1 METVLAQT
9 KNNSETYDLE
19 KKLSFDLA
27 DLAMILFFT
36 QRLVTF
42 VLTEIF
48 GNYGILL
55 FMAALAVLYL
65 VASIQKYRQGN
76 KLAIIAFI
84 LVILFFAINIFISLL
99 RHPELDFWLFGS
111 EWNVVLQWVDPRKS
125 LAGVLVILLV
135 KDKSKILRNLHIVGV
150 AMFWYLI
157 LQIILFEYAGHWGF
171 YYSSGD
177 EGGIYNMSLG
187 YEFVFATIILITT
200 GLRKKV
206 IKYSIMASFAAALT
220 IYYGSRGSIIVLLV
234 YLALTFIF
242 TPQVFDDFPGKGS
255 SRKKAAFFMLGYVAV
270 IGLIVF
276 LLIPL
281 LRMLTQSIYTLTADS
296 AFAQNI
302 LEGVD
307 LDDRSPSRN
316 IDAITSGEFFKD
328 NGRFR
333 IWELSFQAFKEN
345 PLFGQGFFSDR
356 LYIGHEFNW
365 GYSHNIL
372 FELIS
377 HFGLFGLAFLGFILL
392 WTVRTLM
399 KQDNQQEKL
408 LIILFG
414 SMCMKLLISDSYAF
428 YSYFWAYMGLIVLN
442 LTVGR
447 RFKAKPVISTLIVGS
462 AATAVLAISF
472 ITVDYRNYSYST
484 IEIEKPSILLTTTG
498 FDDSI
503 YFVHNNLNE
512 NGYTA
517 TAFLNPGNFLEETSI
532 FGYFDTVMPTLVD
545 DGWEFADGNYYYQN
559 PYIRTP
565 ELQENNRQAM
575 NAYLAEYGQE
585 EPVAFNVPYNSSN
598 STVQFRSKSNYT
610 FIQQQFN
617 ARTSSPYKR
626 ISYPETLELR
636 AVDFAW
642 SEEEEQVE
650 LINYLERA
658 EANDA
663 LAIVNFDL
671 ANIEREDLEE
681 FILILNEMDFQQISY
696 ADLAAETT
704 NDANLDFANY
714 IENTYLYQLLASFI

>member
-1 METVLAQT
+1 
-9 KNNSETYDLE
+9 
-19 KKLSFDLA
+19 
-27 DLAMILFFT
+27 
-36 QRLVTF
+36 
-42 VLTEIF
+42 
-48 GNYGILL
+48 
-55 FMAALAVLYL
+55 
-65 VASIQKYRQGN
+65 
-76 KLAIIAFI
+76 
-84 LVILFFAINIFISLL
+84 
-99 RHPELDFWLFGS
+99 
-111 EWNVVLQWVDPRKS
+111 
-125 LAGVLVILLV
+125 
-135 KDKSKILRNLHIVGV
+135 
-150 AMFWYLI
+150 
-157 LQIILFEYAGHWGF
+157 
-171 YYSSGD
+171 
-177 EGGIYNMSLG
+177 
-187 YEFVFATIILITT
+187 
-200 GLRKKV
+200 
-206 IKYSIMASFAAALT
+206 
-220 IYYGSRGSIIVLLV
+220 
-234 YLALTFIF
+234 
-242 TPQVFDDFPGKGS
+242 
-255 SRKKAAFFMLGYVAV
+255 
-270 IGLIVF
+270 
-276 LLIPL
+276 
-281 LRMLTQSIYTLTADS
+281 
-296 AFAQNI
+296 
-302 LEGVD
+302 
-307 LDDRSPSRN
+307 
-316 IDAITSGEFFKD
+316 
-328 NGRFR
+328 
-333 IWELSFQAFKEN
+333 
-345 PLFGQGFFSDR
+345 
-356 LYIGHEFNW
+356 
-365 GYSHNIL
+365 
-372 FELIS
+372 
-377 HFGLFGLAFLGFILL
+377 
-392 WTVRTLM
+392 M